1 MIIFIFTFIIVVLLI
16 FLFWKFFPATFN
28 AILYLLNTLFKEIKQ
43 KMTIHKYKVKDYDN
57 KENDDL

>member
-1 MIIFIFTFIIVVLLI
+1 MITFIITFIIVVIII
-16 FLFWKFFPATFN
+16 FLIWKFFPATFN